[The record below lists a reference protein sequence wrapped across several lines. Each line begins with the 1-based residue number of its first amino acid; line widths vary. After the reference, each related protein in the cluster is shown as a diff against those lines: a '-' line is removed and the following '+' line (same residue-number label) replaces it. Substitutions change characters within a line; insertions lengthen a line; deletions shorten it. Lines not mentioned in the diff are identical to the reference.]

1 MSFKSKILII
11 SSAAFIFGYQLPAAY
26 AFTGPTAAPPNNAGQ
41 VLYQSGGNVGIG
53 TTAPGAKLEV
63 NGDVK
68 ISGPG
73 SVVDA
78 LRLHKGAN
86 ADRRWITWLQ
96 GDGTD
101 GTYRLGQLTYNDGLA
116 LYRGGS
122 DPNLPG
128 TILQKWNYDGS
139 VGIGTMSPNISDGV
153 GLHVTGKIIRIE
165 TSKTPASATA
175 TGNTG
180 EICWDAN
187 YVYVCVAPNTWK
199 RAALTSW

>member
-1 MSFKSKILII
+1 M
-11 SSAAFIFGYQLPAAY
+11 
-26 AFTGPTAAPPNNAGQ
+26 
-41 VLYQSGGNVGIG
+41 
-53 TTAPGAKLEV
+53 E
-63 NGDVK
+63 

-78 LRLHKGAN
+78 LRLHKSAN

-96 GDGTD
+96 GSGTD
-101 GTYRLGQLTYNDGLA
+101 GTYRLGQLTYDDGLA

-128 TILQKWNYDGS
+128 TILQKWNYDGN
-139 VGIGTMSPNISDGV
+139 VGIGTTSPNISDGT
-153 GLHVTGKIIRIE
+153 GLHVAGKIIRIG

-175 TGNTG
+175 AGNTG